1 VISTFVISSLPKQ
14 TAVRLCVVPSEQT
27 VTKGFL
33 PLHTLGLTCIRHLS
47 YIILVTI
54 NYMQMLLDLMEE
66 RQKWIDKRDES
77 IREISR
83 LSELIRAT
91 MNMIPAEQL
100 ARYEPIFER
109 IEKRPA
115 GLSTAIRACYTGG
128 TGFAAALRRD
138 AEKES
143 AGKDQRK
150 DGAGV
155 AGREAEESKSE
166 TSATGSA
173 KDAWFTPVE
182 IRDALKRMGFP
193 FENYKAN
200 PLASIHTTLKR
211 MVPAEMEVKTL
222 KGGEKAYRLKSA
234 GEWTQAFAE
243 VREWLQ
249 GGLSAVQSAGS
260 VIAVKR
266 KKDADKQT
274 PAEGAKRGTSGGA

>member
-1 VISTFVISSLPKQ
+1 MPAAKRCLRWQTRWWLIWRKKQ
-14 TAVRLCVVPSEQT
+14 NRKAQQPYMTGAFPALCVST
-27 VTKGFL
+27 RR
-33 PLHTLGLTCIRHLS
+33 LGLQYVRRLS
-47 YIILVTI
+47 YTPFVTI

-66 RQKWIDKRDES
+66 RQKWIEKRDES

-91 MNMIPAEQL
+91 MNMIPADQI

-115 GLSTAIRACYTGG
+115 GLTTAIRACYTGA
-128 TGFAAALRRD
+128 TGFAQALRQD
-138 AEKES
+138 MGKGS
-143 AGKDQRK
+143 AGKDQKK

-155 AGREAEESKSE
+155 SGREAEESKSE

-200 PLASIHTTLKR
+200 PL
-211 MVPAEMEVKTL
+211 
-222 KGGEKAYRLKSA
+222 
-234 GEWTQAFAE
+234 
-243 VREWLQ
+243 
-249 GGLSAVQSAGS
+249 
-260 VIAVKR
+260 
-266 KKDADKQT
+266 
-274 PAEGAKRGTSGGA
+274 

>member
-1 VISTFVISSLPKQ
+1 
-14 TAVRLCVVPSEQT
+14 
-27 VTKGFL
+27 
-33 PLHTLGLTCIRHLS
+33 
-47 YIILVTI
+47 
-54 NYMQMLLDLMEE
+54 MQMLLDLMEE
-66 RQKWIDKRDES
+66 RQKWIEKRDES

-83 LSELIRAT
+83 LSELVRAT

-128 TGFAAALRRD
+128 TGFASALRRD
-138 AEKES
+138 AEKGN

-155 AGREAEESKSE
+155 TGQEAEESKSE

-173 KDAWFTPVE
+173 KDAWLTPVE
-182 IRDALKRMGFP
+182 IRDALKHMGFP

-222 KGGEKAYRLKSA
+222 KSGEKAYRLKSA
-234 GEWTQAFAE
+234 GEWTEAFAE
-243 VREWLQ
+243 VRQWLRSSYSVV
-249 GGLSAVQSAGS
+249 GSAGS

-266 KKDADKQT
+266 NKPEKDADKQT
-274 PAEGAKRGTSGGA
+274 PAEGEKRGTSGST

>member
-1 VISTFVISSLPKQ
+1 
-14 TAVRLCVVPSEQT
+14 
-27 VTKGFL
+27 
-33 PLHTLGLTCIRHLS
+33 
-47 YIILVTI
+47 
-54 NYMQMLLDLMEE
+54 MQMLLDLMEE
-66 RQKWIDKRDES
+66 RQKWIEKRDES

-91 MNMIPAEQL
+91 MNMIPAEQI

-138 AEKES
+138 VEKGS

-150 DGAGV
+150 DG
-155 AGREAEESKSE
+155 REAEESKSE
-166 TSATGSA
+166 
-173 KDAWFTPVE
+173 KDAWLTPVE

-222 KGGEKAYRLKSA
+222 KDGQKAYRLKSA
-234 GEWTQAFAE
+234 GEWTEAFAE
-243 VREWLQ
+243 VRQWLQ
-249 GGLSAVQSAGS
+249 GSYSVVGSAGS

-266 KKDADKQT
+266 NKKGPEEDSDKQT

>member
-1 VISTFVISSLPKQ
+1 LQYV
-14 TAVRLCVVPSEQT
+14 
-27 VTKGFL
+27 
-33 PLHTLGLTCIRHLS
+33 RHLS
-47 YIILVTI
+47 YTPFVAI

-66 RQKWIDKRDES
+66 RQKWIEKRDES

-83 LSELIRAT
+83 LSELVRAT
-91 MNMIPAEQL
+91 MNMIPADQI
-100 ARYEPIFER
+100 AGYEPIFER
-109 IEKRPA
+109 IENRPA
-115 GLSTAIRACYTGG
+115 GLTTAIRACYTGG

-138 AEKES
+138 EEKES

-155 AGREAEESKSE
+155 AGREAEKSKSE

-182 IRDALKRMGFP
+182 IRDALKHMGFP

-222 KGGEKAYRLKSA
+222 KDGQKAYRLKSA
-234 GEWTQAFAE
+234 GEWTEAFAE
-243 VREWLQ
+243 VRQWLQ
-249 GGLSAVQSAGS
+249 GSYSVTQSAGS

-266 KKDADKQT
+266 NQKDQEKEADAK
-274 PAEGAKRGTSGGA
+274 PAPPEGAKRGTSGGA

>member
-1 VISTFVISSLPKQ
+1 
-14 TAVRLCVVPSEQT
+14 
-27 VTKGFL
+27 
-33 PLHTLGLTCIRHLS
+33 
-47 YIILVTI
+47 VTI

-66 RQKWIDKRDES
+66 RQKWIEKRDES

-83 LSELIRAT
+83 LSELVRAT
-91 MNMIPAEQL
+91 MNMIPADQI

-138 AEKES
+138 A
-143 AGKDQRK
+143 KDQRK

-155 AGREAEESKSE
+155 AGREAEETKSE

-222 KGGEKAYRLKSA
+222 KDGQKAYRLKSA
-234 GEWTQAFAE
+234 GEWTEAFAE
-243 VREWLQ
+243 VRQWLQ
-249 GGLSAVQSAGS
+249 GSYSVMQSAGS
-260 VIAVKR
+260 AIAVKR
-266 KKDADKQT
+266 NKKDPEKEADAQ
-274 PAEGAKRGTSGGA
+274 PAPPEGAKRGTSGGA

>member
-1 VISTFVISSLPKQ
+1 
-14 TAVRLCVVPSEQT
+14 
-27 VTKGFL
+27 
-33 PLHTLGLTCIRHLS
+33 
-47 YIILVTI
+47 VTI

-66 RQKWIDKRDES
+66 RQKWIEKRDES

-91 MNMIPAEQL
+91 MNMIPAEQI

-115 GLSTAIRACYTGG
+115 GLSAAIRACYTGG

-138 AEKES
+138 AEKGS

-150 DGAGV
+150 DGQQA
-155 AGREAEESKSE
+155 ESKSE
-166 TSATGSA
+166 Q
-173 KDAWFTPVE
+173 DAWFTPVE

-222 KGGEKAYRLKSA
+222 KDGQKAYRLKSA
-234 GEWTQAFAE
+234 GEWTEAFAE
-243 VREWLQ
+243 VRQWLQ
-249 GGLSAVQSAGS
+249 GSYSVMQSAGS
-260 VIAVKR
+260 AIAVKR
-266 KKDADKQT
+266 NKKDPEEDSDKQT

>member
-1 VISTFVISSLPKQ
+1 
-14 TAVRLCVVPSEQT
+14 
-27 VTKGFL
+27 
-33 PLHTLGLTCIRHLS
+33 
-47 YIILVTI
+47 VTI

-66 RQKWIDKRDES
+66 RQKWIEKRDES

-91 MNMIPAEQL
+91 MNMIPAEQI

-128 TGFAAALRRD
+128 TGFAAALRRA
-138 AEKES
+138 AEKGS

-155 AGREAEESKSE
+155 AGQDADESKSE
-166 TSATGSA
+166 TS
-173 KDAWFTPVE
+173 DAWFTPVE

-222 KGGEKAYRLKSA
+222 KDGQKAYRLKSA

-249 GGLSAVQSAGS
+249 SSYCAVESAGS

-266 KKDADKQT
+266 KKDADEQT

>member
-1 VISTFVISSLPKQ
+1 
-14 TAVRLCVVPSEQT
+14 
-27 VTKGFL
+27 
-33 PLHTLGLTCIRHLS
+33 
-47 YIILVTI
+47 
-54 NYMQMLLDLMEE
+54 MQMLLDLMEE
-66 RQKWIDKRDES
+66 RQKWIEKRDES

-91 MNMIPAEQL
+91 MNMIPAEQI

-128 TGFAAALRRD
+128 TGFAAALRRN
-138 AEKES
+138 AEKGS

-150 DGAGV
+150 DGQ
-155 AGREAEESKSE
+155 EAEESKSE
-166 TSATGSA
+166 TSE
-173 KDAWFTPVE
+173 AWFTPVE

-222 KGGEKAYRLKSA
+222 KDGQKAYRLKSA
-234 GEWTQAFAE
+234 GEWTEAFAE
-243 VREWLQ
+243 VRQWLQ
-249 GGLSAVQSAGS
+249 GSYSVLGSAGS

-266 KKDADKQT
+266 NKKGPEEDSDKQS

>member
-1 VISTFVISSLPKQ
+1 
-14 TAVRLCVVPSEQT
+14 
-27 VTKGFL
+27 
-33 PLHTLGLTCIRHLS
+33 
-47 YIILVTI
+47 
-54 NYMQMLLDLMEE
+54 MQMLLDLMEE
-66 RQKWIDKRDES
+66 RQKWIEKRDES

-91 MNMIPAEQL
+91 MNMIPAEQI

-138 AEKES
+138 TEKGS

-150 DGAGV
+150 DAS
-155 AGREAEESKSE
+155 GRQAEESK
-166 TSATGSA
+166 SA

-211 MVPAEMEVKTL
+211 MVPAEMEIKTL
-222 KGGEKAYRLKSA
+222 KDGQKAYRLKSA
-234 GEWTQAFAE
+234 GEWTEAFAE
-243 VREWLQ
+243 VRKWLQ
-249 GGLSAVQSAGS
+249 ESYSVVGSGGS
-260 VIAVKR
+260 VIAVKH
-266 KKDADKQT
+266 KKEPDKSADKQT